1 MFILKHLFIN
11 KHPFQDE
18 VTAQVK
24 VLLDLKAQYQKAAGK
39 AWQPGAKAEVK
50 AVPTATA
57 SAPSVSGSNQKEEL
71 LAKIEAQGTKVRQ
84 LKDSGAS
91 KVSGIVLFTK
101 IFTTKETFTLFSV

>member
-1 MFILKHLFIN
+1 M
-11 KHPFQDE
+11 
-18 VTAQVK
+18 K

-50 AVPTATA
+50 AAPTATA

-71 LAKIEAQGTKVRQ
+71 LAKIEAQGSKVRQ

-91 KVSGIVLFTK
+91 KVSGVVLFTE
-101 IFTTKETFTLFSV
+101 ISTTKETFTRFSV

>member
-1 MFILKHLFIN
+1 MFVLRHLFVN

-18 VTAQVK
+18 VTAHVK

-39 AWQPGAKAEVK
+39 AWQPGTKAEVK
-50 AVPTATA
+50 AAPTATA

-71 LAKIEAQGTKVRQ
+71 LAKIEAQGSKVRQ

-91 KVSGIVLFTK
+91 KVSGVLFTE
-101 IFTTKETFTLFSV
+101 ISTTKETFTRFSV